1 MLKYYNG
8 GNWEIT
14 YSGIYITGGGF
25 PSSPYNGQL
34 CYSPFSKMMNVYIT
48 SGGPFGAP
56 GWYPVGSDD
65 PGGYH
70 YGASAPSNP
79 KLLWIDTSGVAK
91 FYNGSAWVP
100 LAATWG

>member
-1 MLKYYNG
+1 MVENV
-8 GNWEIT
+8 N
-14 YSGIYITGGGF
+14 
-25 PSSPYNGQL
+25 
-34 CYSPFSKMMNVYIT
+34 KMMYVYI
-48 SGGPFGAP
+48 SYGGSWGDP
-56 GWYPVGSDD
+56 GWLAVGSED

-70 YGASAPSNP
+70 YGASAPANT